1 MRFGVN
7 YTPSN
12 GWFHSWLDSD
22 WQSVDRDLKQIAE
35 LGMDHVRIFPIWPYL
50 QPNRTWINR
59 KGIEDVR
66 RMVHIAGEHGLDAY
80 VDVFQGH
87 LSSFDFLPSWLVT
100 WHTGNMFTDPDA
112 VAAECELI
120 RVLGGELSQEAAFK
134 GITVGN
140 EVNQLSDRPHPTKM
154 TATAD
159 QIGAWLDDTLAAAKS
174 SGGEALYS
182 VNDGVWFLDNHPF
195 TPVQSGTKGDMTTIH
210 AWVFNGTAQGYGAT
224 SEECAAYALYLA
236 ELAKAF
242 ADDPA
247 RPVWLQEVGAP
258 ENVLDVADTPE
269 FCRRTVL
276 NALDCPNLWGITW
289 WCSHDVPDSLA
300 DFPEFEHALGLFDE
314 HGELKPIGRMFG
326 ELAGEYRN
334 HAAPEPR
341 STAVVVDVDETGN
354 PVSRSACGPGGSVC
368 DLWMRAHCAGQRPAI
383 VTSDVAKDPAR
394 LAALGVTTLI
404 RDEHP
409 HPARYYT
416 AVSDSS
422 FEDIDGE

>member
-100 WHTGNMFTDPDA
+100 WHTSNMFTDPDA

-120 RVLGGELSQEAAFK
+120 RVLGGELSQESAFR

-154 TATAD
+154 VATAD
-159 QIGAWLDDTLAAAKS
+159 QIGAWLDGTLAAAKS
-174 SGGEALYS
+174 AGGEALYS

-368 DLWMRAHCAGQRPAI
+368 DLWMRAHCAGQRPTI